1 MRVLSEISD
10 MPAKEWR
17 DIRSHVRIFDFLLM
31 RISYASS
38 RILPNYWDAP
48 GHPVGLVAIA
58 ATLTSFSFRHVFGF
72 LQRGGAHSAVPT
84 FGPTGPVPKPHTPYG
99 RGASDAAAS

>member
-10 MPAKEWR
+10 TPAKEWR
-17 DIRSHVRIFDFLLM
+17 DIRSHVRIFDFTLM

-38 RILPNYWDAP
+38 RILPNYWDTP

-58 ATLTSFSFRHVFGF
+58 ATLTSFGFRHVVGF

-84 FGPTGPVPKPHTPYG
+84 FGLTGPAPEPHTPYG